1 MGELPAFLIG
11 WALLAEYVF
20 LTSAVARG
28 WSGYLESI
36 TRVLGVPLPGVFV
49 RKCSRHLKS
58 NDNKKWHPFF
68 IGKIFLLKKIPSY

>member
-49 RKCSRHLKS
+49 RKCSRVVK
-58 NDNKKWHPFF
+58 
-68 IGKIFLLKKIPSY
+68 